1 MSPFRT
7 PGERPALLDLRAS
20 LIAFVAIVALLAAAF
35 LGFTQPQVV
44 TTVPALEQPGGSLT
58 P

>member
-1 MSPFRT
+1 MSPFRA

-20 LIAFVAIVALLAAAF
+20 LIAFVAIVALLAAA
-35 LGFTQPQVV
+35 LIVVAQPQVAPP
-44 TTVPALEQPGGSLT
+44 PAPPTSEPT